1 MIVIFLLHY
10 SVTVASMLT
19 VGRLEISYI
28 NTRFQQTDNVILGK
42 LNFHLG
48 KPHWSLLRHELI
60 AAPKSL
66 VELDEALWGQLIGRV
81 DIV

>member
-28 NTRFQQTDNVILGK
+28 NIRFQQTGNVILGK
-42 LNFHLG
+42 LTFPSG
-48 KPHWSLLRHELI
+48 QASLESSWT
-60 AAPKSL
+60 KSTL
-66 VELDEALWGQLIGRV
+66 SDYRLE
-81 DIV
+81 